1 MNNSTSGDE
10 DKKDT
15 INQFNTEL
23 QRDISNN
30 NLEAKEEHF
39 RSYHLKN
46 VYSRNRIIT
55 TSIV

>member
-15 INQFNTEL
+15 INQSNTEL
-23 QRDISNN
+23 NISNN

-46 VYSRNRIIT
+46 V
-55 TSIV
+55 